1 MKKRELLR
9 YSRRLVKGRRR
20 ELLLIC
26 MIPVGT
32 ELFFRTAEAALY
44 CLMLYFGNIKP
55 MGLFTGESAEQAV
68 ISGIFAVLR
77 LLVIPPLWCG
87 LAARLM
93 MFAEGRE
100 DSPAFSDMLLSGK
113 FIGRAIT
120 ATLFGRLI
128 AAAVLFPGILSAACG
143 IGMLSDGADS
153 AELIVATNLI
163 AVGIGF
169 VILWGAVRLS
179 LTAVPFLLWERREL
193 SAVRTVIYALRF
205 MKDRRGLP
213 LTLIFAYLPPVLTV
227 AAAPYFIPE
236 WAAAY
241 AVGIS
246 IFIKED
252 ETVDERAY
260 FHSGDRFAENA
271 QKLSP
276 RKLRRIRR
284 IAEKAQKH

>member
-1 MKKRELLR
+1 MKKRELLS
-9 YSRRLVKGRRR
+9 YSRRLVKGRRS

-55 MGLFTGESAEQAV
+55 INLFTGENAEQAV

-77 LLVIPPLWCG
+77 FLVIPPLWCG

-93 MFAEGRE
+93 MFAEGKNE
-100 DSPAFSDMLLSGK
+100 SPAFSDMLLSGK
-113 FIGRAIT
+113 FIGRAVT
-120 ATLFGRLI
+120 AALFGRLI
-128 AAAVLFPGILSAACG
+128 SAAVLLPGVLSAACG

-153 AELIVATNLI
+153 GELIAATNLI

-179 LTAVPFLLWERREL
+179 LTAVPFLLWERRDL

-205 MKDRRGLP
+205 MRERRGLP
-213 LTLIFAYLPPVLTV
+213 LTLIFIYLPPVLTIV
-227 AAAPYFIPE
+227 AAPYFIPE

-241 AVGIS
+241 AVGVS
-246 IFIKED
+246 IFLKED
-252 ETVDERAY
+252 ETVNERACV
-260 FHSGDRFAENA
+260 HSGNGYAESTE
-271 QKLSP
+271 KLSP
-276 RKLRRIRR
+276 RKLRRLRR
-284 IAEKAQKH
+284 IAEKAQKR

>member
-1 MKKRELLR
+1 MKKRELLG

-55 MGLFTGESAEQAV
+55 IGLFTGESGEQAV

-77 LLVIPPLWCG
+77 FLVIPPLWCG

-93 MFAEGRE
+93 NFAGGRSE
-100 DSPAFSDMLLSGK
+100 KISISDMLLSGK
-113 FIGRAIT
+113 FVGRAIT
-120 ATLFGRLI
+120 AAFFGRLI
-128 AAAVLFPGILSAACG
+128 AAAALFPGILSAAWG
-143 IGMLSDGADS
+143 ITMISDGADS
-153 AELIVATNLI
+153 GELIAATNLI
-163 AVGIGF
+163 ALGIAF
-169 VILWGAVRLS
+169 FMLWAAVRLS
-179 LTAVPFLLWERREL
+179 LTAVPFLLWERRDL
-193 SAVRTVIYALRF
+193 SAVRTVIYTLRF

-213 LTLIFAYLPPVLTV
+213 LTLIFAYLPPILTI

-252 ETVDERAY
+252 ETVNERACI
-260 FHSGDRFAENA
+260 HSGNGHAENA
-271 QKLSP
+271 PTLSSG
-276 RKLRRIRR
+276 KLRRIRR
-284 IAEKAQKH
+284 IAEKAQKR